1 MLEKRRAPPA
11 GLGGPATL
19 APGTMLLI
27 LALLVFVPCLALLI
41 SFLLSPG
48 GKSGGNK
55 KNDGVKVSSAPVPC
69 AARPGAAGAVLGVS
83 VRCRR

>member
-1 MLEKRRAPPA
+1 
-11 GLGGPATL
+11 
-19 APGTMLLI
+19 MLLI

-55 KNDGVKVSSAPVPC
+55 KNDGVKVSSAPERC
-69 AARPGAAGAVLGVS
+69 AAGALLGSLCPAGGEHCHALLAVGS
-83 VRCRR
+83 PCCAPGLLRHPAL

>member
-1 MLEKRRAPPA
+1 
-11 GLGGPATL
+11 
-19 APGTMLLI
+19 MLLI